1 MIEVKTEYK
10 ATEEWEIDV
19 VPLSLLSVLLSLNR
33 NGASY
38 CLRTDGSRVLIHAR
52 SSILMSHL
60 VRTGDRRWSC
70 SKNVRSLFQATQ
82 FIL

>member
-19 VPLSLLSVLLSLNR
+19 VPLLSLSVLLSLNR

-38 CLRTDGSRVLIHAR
+38 CLRTDSSRVLIHA
-52 SSILMSHL
+52 
-60 VRTGDRRWSC
+60 
-70 SKNVRSLFQATQ
+70 
-82 FIL
+82 